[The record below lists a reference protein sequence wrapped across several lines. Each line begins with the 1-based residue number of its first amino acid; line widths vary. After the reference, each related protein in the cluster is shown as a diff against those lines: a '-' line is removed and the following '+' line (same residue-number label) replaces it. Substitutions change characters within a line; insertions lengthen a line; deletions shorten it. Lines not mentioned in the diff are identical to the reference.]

1 MSALLSEVTDA
12 TFKSEVLNS
21 DKPTLVDF
29 WAPWCMPCRMMTP
42 ILEQFV
48 KKNGD
53 RVKVVKLN
61 TDENQLTASR
71 YGIMSIPS
79 LLIFNNGEEVG
90 RTIGVQPVESL
101 EAALDKAVLRS
112 V

>member
-1 MSALLSEVTDA
+1 MSASILEVTDV
-12 TFKSEVLNS
+12 TFKKEVLDS
-21 DKPTLVDF
+21 DKPVLVDF

-48 KKNGD
+48 KKNGEK
-53 RVKVVKLN
+53 VKVVKLN
-61 TDENQLTASR
+61 TDDNQMTASR

-79 LLIFNNGEEVG
+79 LLIFHNGKEAG

-101 EAALDKAVLRS
+101 EAALDNAVLRS

>member
-12 TFKSEVLNS
+12 TFKSEVLNA